1 MIFASA
7 TPTVMLPPMWVRLV
21 MLLITPPAL
30 VAGAYV
36 RGQARAIREER
47 EQS

>member
-1 MIFASA
+1 MR
-7 TPTVMLPPMWVRLV
+7 MV

-30 VAGAYV
+30 IAGAYV

-47 EQS
+47 T